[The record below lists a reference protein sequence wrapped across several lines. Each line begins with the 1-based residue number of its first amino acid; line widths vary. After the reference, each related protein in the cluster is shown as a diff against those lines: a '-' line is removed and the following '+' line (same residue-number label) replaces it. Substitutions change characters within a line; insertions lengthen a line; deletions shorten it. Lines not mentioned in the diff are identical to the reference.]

1 MVKVI
6 LKQDVDTLGERGEVV
21 DVKPGFA
28 RNYLI
33 PRGLAFEAS
42 EGNLR
47 RVEEDRKRGEERA
60 KRDFLEARRRAS
72 KIEGL
77 VLVFQARAG
86 EGDDAKL
93 FGSVTNADIA
103 DRANE
108 QGGFDFEVDRR
119 QVVLEE
125 PLKRLGSF
133 KVPVRLHQDVEVEIE
148 VNVERSAE

>member
-33 PRGLAFEAS
+33 PRGLAYEAS
-42 EGNLR
+42 EGNLK
-47 RVEEDRKRGEERA
+47 RVEEERKRGEERS
-60 KRDFLEARRRAS
+60 KRDYLEARRRAS
-72 KIEGL
+72 QLDGMAL
-77 VLVFQARAG
+77 TFHARAG

-93 FGSVTNADIA
+93 FGSVTNADVA

-108 QGGFDFEVDRR
+108 QGGLDFQVDRR

-125 PLKRLGSF
+125 PLKRLGTF
-133 KVPVRLHQDVEVEIE
+133 RVPVRLHQDVEVEIE
-148 VNVERSAE
+148 VTVERSTE

>member
-6 LKQDVDTLGERGEVV
+6 LKQDVDTLGDRGEVV

-33 PRGLAFEAS
+33 PRGLAYEAS
-42 EGNLR
+42 EGNLK
-47 RVEEDRKRGEERA
+47 RVEEERKRGEERS
-60 KRDFLEARRRAS
+60 KRDYLEARRRAS
-72 KIEGL
+72 QLDGMAL
-77 VLVFQARAG
+77 TFHARAG

-108 QGGFDFEVDRR
+108 QGGLDFELDRR

-125 PLKRLGSF
+125 PLKRLGT
-133 KVPVRLHQDVEVEIE
+133 VRIPIRLHQDVEVEIE
-148 VNVERSAE
+148 VTVERSAE

>member
-6 LKQDVDTLGERGEVV
+6 LKQDVETLGDRGEVV
-21 DVKPGFA
+21 DVKPGYA

-33 PRGLAFEAS
+33 PRGLAYEAS
-42 EGNLR
+42 EANLR
-47 RVEEDRKRGEERA
+47 RVEEERKKGEERA
-60 KRDFLEARRRAS
+60 KRDYLEARRRAS
-72 KIEGL
+72 QLEGM

-93 FGSVTNADIA
+93 FGSVTNGDIA

-108 QGGFDFEVDRR
+108 QGGLDFEVDRR

-125 PLKRLGSF
+125 PLKKLGSY
-133 KVPVRLHQDVEVEIE
+133 KVPVRLHQEVEIEIE

>member
-6 LKQDVDTLGERGEVV
+6 LKQDVETLGDRGEVV

-33 PRGLAFEAS
+33 PRGLAYEAS

-47 RVEEDRKRGEERA
+47 RVEEERQRGEERA
-60 KRDFLEARRRAS
+60 KRDYLEARRRAS
-72 KIEGL
+72 KLEGL
-77 VLVFQARAG
+77 VLTFHARAG

-103 DRANE
+103 DRANQE
-108 QGGFDFEVDRR
+108 GNLDFELDRR

-125 PLKRLGSF
+125 PLKRLGTF
-133 KVPVRLHQDVEVEIE
+133 QVPVRLHQDVEVEIE

>member
-6 LKQDVDTLGERGEVV
+6 LKQDVETLGERGEVV

-60 KRDFLEARRRAS
+60 KRDYLEARRRAS
-72 KIEGL
+72 RIEGL
-77 VLVFQARAG
+77 AFTFHARAG

-93 FGSVTNADIA
+93 FGSVTNGDIA
-103 DRANE
+103 DRANQE
-108 QGGFDFEVDRR
+108 GQLDFEIDRR

-125 PLKRLGSF
+125 PLKRLGTF
-133 KVPVRLHQDVEVEIE
+133 RVPVRLHQDVEVEIE
-148 VNVERSAE
+148 VTVERSEE